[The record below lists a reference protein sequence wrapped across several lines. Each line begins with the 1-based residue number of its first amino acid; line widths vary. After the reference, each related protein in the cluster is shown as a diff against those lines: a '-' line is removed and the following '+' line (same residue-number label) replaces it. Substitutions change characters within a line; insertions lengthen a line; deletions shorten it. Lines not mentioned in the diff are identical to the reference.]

1 MLEDVKTAL
10 TRTGDTL
17 WADLLG
23 MAALAVMLLSILF
36 LPSLLGAI

>member
-10 TRTGDTL
+10 ARTSDTL
-17 WADLLG
+17 WSDLLG
-23 MAALAVMLLSILF
+23 MAALAVVLVSALF

>member
-1 MLEDVKTAL
+1 MLQDVRTAL
-10 TRTGDTL
+10 QRTGDTL

-23 MAALAVMLLSILF
+23 MAALAVMLLSALF

>member
-1 MLEDVKTAL
+1 MLEDVKMAL

-23 MAALAVMLLSILF
+23 MAGLAVMLLSVLF
-36 LPSLLGAI
+36 LPNLLGVI